1 MSSGSQRE
9 PNPPNAGDQSFE
21 RFYEATAPAIRAYLL
36 RHCSDRQA
44 VDDLFQLTF
53 VRFLG
58 SRMAATPEAAGARAY
73 LYRIASNLIADHG
86 RDLKKRGQFEAALA
100 DNTASVSPPMGVG
113 LDLGRVLRTLSQ
125 RERQL
130 LWLAYAEEFSHK
142 EIARIMKLNAASVRV
157 LLFRVRKK
165 LAAKLRG
172 NGPDVRKQ
180 RP

>member
-1 MSSGSQRE
+1 MSSSPQHE
-9 PNPPNAGDQSFE
+9 PKPPSAVHQGFE
-21 RFYEATAPAIRAYLL
+21 RLYEATAPAIRAYLL

-53 VRFLG
+53 IRFLG

-86 RDLKKRGQFEAALA
+86 RDLKKRDRFKAVLA
-100 DNTASVSPPMGVG
+100 DNTASVGPPMGVG
-113 LDLGRVLRTLSQ
+113 LDLKKALRTLSQ

-142 EIARIMKLNAASVRV
+142 EIAQIMKLNAASVRV
-157 LLFRVRKK
+157 LLFRARKK
-165 LAAKLRG
+165 LAAELCG
-172 NGPDVRKQ
+172 SGPDARKQ